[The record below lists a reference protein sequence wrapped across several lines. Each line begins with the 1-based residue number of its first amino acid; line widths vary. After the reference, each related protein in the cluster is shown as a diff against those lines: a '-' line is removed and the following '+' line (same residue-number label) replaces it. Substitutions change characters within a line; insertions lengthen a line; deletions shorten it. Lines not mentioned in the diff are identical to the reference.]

1 MQQSLSSRGEES
13 KHSVVVSSRSVA
25 PSYGS
30 RPLYVLNLIT
40 KLSTAL
46 NSGLAF
52 LCDVVITSALFYF
65 IHPARNETVKL
76 LVVLLHLIKI
86 RHLISFYFQ
95 TDIIRGES
103 YRLHTQSR
111 NYYDVSRLLSFGY
124 FILVSFYTNR
134 IMQLAFF
141 VAFLSGPG
149 ALIWLPFPIM
159 LGKVYVNVLL
169 VMYVPSAPFSFS
181 CSSHELCLK
190 VELPR
195 IRRWT
200 WPV

>member
-1 MQQSLSSRGEES
+1 MRQSLSSRGEES
-13 KHSVVVSSRSVA
+13 KHSVVASSRSVA

-30 RPLYVLNLIT
+30 RPLYVLNLLA

-124 FILVSFYTNR
+124 LHST
-134 IMQLAFF
+134 L
-141 VAFLSGPG
+141 FLSHSIQIG
-149 ALIWLPFPIM
+149 
-159 LGKVYVNVLL
+159 
-169 VMYVPSAPFSFS
+169 
-181 CSSHELCLK
+181 
-190 VELPR
+190 
-195 IRRWT
+195 
-200 WPV
+200 

>member
-1 MQQSLSSRGEES
+1 MA
-13 KHSVVVSSRSVA
+13 SSRSVA

-30 RPLYVLNLIT
+30 CPLYVLNLLA

-86 RHLISFYFQ
+86 RHLLNIFLFPDRHHSWRKLSSTYS
-95 TDIIRGES
+95 IAE
-103 YRLHTQSR
+103 
-111 NYYDVSRLLSFGY
+111 LLRCKSLAEFWVFTFN

-149 ALIWLPFPIM
+149 ALVWLPFPIM